1 MKTLMTSRPGARWT
15 MKVCRVVCMVTIAC
29 GLGMQA
35 GAATIAVTYSFAG
48 GAVGPGIMSG
58 TTLTE
63 DHLSIGSVLS
73 GNPSLNAILNPFTL
87 LSHDVIDF
95 TAGTLNGAS
104 TITFADGSTLFG
116 RQFVDFS
123 KPNVPETLTFTG
135 GTREFAGATGSFSG
149 DSVLLA
155 TGGFTVSGSGTINAP
170 AIPEPASAPLLL
182 GGLAAILVARRHSK
196 VKNRLYNV
204 AD

>member
-1 MKTLMTSRPGARWT
+1 MNKICIVILTL
-15 MKVCRVVCMVTIAC
+15 AC
-29 GLGMQA
+29 SLGFRA
-35 GAATIAVTYSFAG
+35 NAATIAVTYSFAG
-48 GAVGPGIMSG
+48 GAVVPGVMSG

-73 GNPSLNAILNPFTL
+73 GNPSLNAIWNPFTL

-135 GTREFAGATGSFSG
+135 GTREFAGATGLFSG
-149 DSVLLA
+149 QSALLA
-155 TGGFTVSGSGTINAP
+155 NGGFTVSGSGTINAP
-170 AIPEPASAPLLL
+170 AIPEPASGALLL
-182 GGLAAILVARRHSK
+182 GGLAAILVALRQSK
-196 VKNRLYNV
+196 VKSSSV
-204 AD
+204 